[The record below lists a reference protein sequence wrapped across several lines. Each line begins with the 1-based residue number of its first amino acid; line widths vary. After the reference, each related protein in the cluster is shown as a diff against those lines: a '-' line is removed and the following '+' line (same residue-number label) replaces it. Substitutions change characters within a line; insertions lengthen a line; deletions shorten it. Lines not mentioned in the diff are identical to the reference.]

1 MKLIPARC
9 PSCGASIEVNRDNE
23 TTKCK
28 YCDTKIIIDEAI
40 AKYKIEIE
48 NMPTAQSYLKLGA
61 RNLENGDL
69 AKAHELLEKALEI
82 NPDNSE
88 TIIKERLSVI
98 LQKELTEKSFNV
110 ILTSYKDASKFC
122 SEEKLDDLIMYSIK
136 LLDKKRME
144 TSNFISNK
152 LTKPVFLK
160 NVYQFILFLN
170 FYERVFRN
178 HIQEVDNK
186 ISIIKKIFACIQ
198 CYRNAF
204 INKNDNVNYSI
215 PEDMKQFL
223 LTKEKQYEKELAE
236 LDEEYRNRKEKIAEE
251 EKLAREERER
261 REKEARE
268 AAARAA
274 AERARLEQE
283 RKARKKAAAIM
294 FGTTAV
300 DIVCSIVDAVI
311 CGFFLLME
319 LALIVMHLVEFS
331 LPSIIFVI
339 IAMFMSIPAF
349 ILKLVLRKKVL
360 PKVLINIFSFVRYL
374 PIFIMIIISFL
385 LNPYFLDTQPT
396 FVGHT
401 YVSEEALEQIII
413 TEENFTLTSEG
424 ETKTY
429 DYTYVYENEI
439 HTITIENVAVY
450 NYYQTEEKLCLL
462 DEKANCTKYY
472 NIKKDAE

>member
-61 RNLENGDL
+61 RNLENGEL
-69 AKAHELLEKALEI
+69 IKAQELLEKALEI
-82 NPDNSE
+82 NPDSSE

-122 SEEKLDDLIMYSIK
+122 SEEKLDDLIMYSVK
-136 LLDKKRME
+136 LLDKRRME
-144 TSNFISNK
+144 TSNFVANK
-152 LTKPVFLK
+152 IAKPVFLK

-178 HIQEVDNK
+178 HINEVDNK
-186 ISIIKKIFACIQ
+186 IAIIKKIFACIQ

-204 INKNDNVNYSI
+204 INKNDNADYAI

-223 LTKEKQYEKELAE
+223 INKEKQYEKELAE
-236 LDEEYRNRKEKIAEE
+236 LDEEYRNKKEKIAEE
-251 EKLAREERER
+251 ERLAKEERER
-261 REKEARE
+261 KEREARE
-268 AAARAA
+268 AAQRAA
-274 AERARLEQE
+274 AERIRLENE

-294 FGTTAV
+294 FGTTAA
-300 DIVCSIVDAVI
+300 DIICSIVDAVI
-311 CGFFLLME
+311 SGFFLLME
-319 LALIVMHLVEFS
+319 LALIIMHIVEFS
-331 LPSIIFVI
+331 LPSVICTI
-339 IAMFMSIPAF
+339 IATIMSIPAF
-349 ILKLVLRKKVL
+349 ILKLIFRKKGI
-360 PKVLINIFSFVRYL
+360 PKVLINVISFVRYI
-374 PIFIMIIISFL
+374 PIFVLITVSFL
-385 LNPYFLDTQPT
+385 LNPYFLETTPS

-401 YVSEEALEQIII
+401 YISEETSEQIII
-413 TEENFTLTSEG
+413 TEESFTLTSEG
-424 ETKTY
+424 ETTTFN
-429 DYTYVYENEI
+429 YTSVYENEI

-462 DEKANCTKYY
+462 DEESKCTTYY